1 MKRLTFAE
9 LATADERTQRF
20 TPYGLSTGTRILSPE
35 ACCQF
40 QQDCVAS
47 ELDEI
52 VPASTRAG
60 FDRLRLFHTYGVVCY
75 ELFTIT
81 DDLTWIVLEQALRVR
96 FIAYYQEQMPVK
108 DKQGSVS
115 TFAASDFEVLSQA
128 FRRGGSHYGF
138 RLDTGTGT
146 SSTMPLTLEPLLKWA
161 HHSGLLDGQRN
172 RRVQLAVYA
181 DRRNH
186 FAHGGSV
193 ERLGMP
199 PDSARS
205 IRDLGEIINR
215 LWGVRT
221 PGGRIYPAPIARELF
236 VLAWSDGWPAMAG
249 SVFTRLRPQQLQT
262 SSADTRNC
270 LIVLAPDVDQN
281 LHEFDARYEVTPY
294 PVDWLWGPGDREGA
308 LAWLAANPAMGDNVS
323 TIDRIFA
330 IRIEN
335 GRVYLPMRPEIFKSV
350 PTEMRGGR
358 WRLIQADF
366 PNDAHFHI
374 RHQER
379 NELCPDQKYGGCPV
393 TELADGSWSDM
404 FVEIQRVAPDSRLL
418 PYVEARVPPR
428 DPYPDDVG
436 C

>member
-1 MKRLTFAE
+1 MKRLTFAD
-9 LATADERTQRF
+9 LARADERTQRF

-40 QQDCVAS
+40 QQECVAS
-47 ELDEI
+47 ELDQN
-52 VPASTRAG
+52 VPDSTRAG
-60 FDRLRLFHTYGVVCY
+60 FDRLRLFHTYGVLCY

-96 FIAYYQEQMPVK
+96 FIAYYEGKIPVK
-108 DKQGSVS
+108 DKQGLTS
-115 TFAASDFEVLSQA
+115 TFAASDFEVLSRA

-138 RLDTGTGT
+138 QLHTGTGT
-146 SSTMPLTLEPLLKWA
+146 SSTMPLTLEPLLRWA

-186 FAHGGSV
+186 FAHGGSI

-215 LWGVRT
+215 VWGVRT
-221 PGGRIYPAPIARELF
+221 PGGRIYPAPIAREPF
-236 VLAWSDGWPAMAG
+236 VLAWSEGWPVKAG
-249 SVFTRLRPQQLQT
+249 SLFTRLRPEQL
-262 SSADTRNC
+262 RNSPTNARNYMV
-270 LIVLAPDVDQN
+270 VLAPDVDQN
-281 LHEFDARYEVTPY
+281 LYEFDARYEVTPY
-294 PVDWLWGPGDREGA
+294 PVDWLWGPSDRKGA
-308 LAWLAANPAMGDNVS
+308 LAWLAANPVIGDSAS

-330 IRIEN
+330 IRVEN
-335 GRVYLPMRPEIFKSV
+335 GRVYLPMRPEIFKNI
-350 PTEMRGGR
+350 PTEMRSGG

-366 PNDAHFHI
+366 PNDAHFHA
-374 RHQER
+374 RHEER
-379 NELCPDQKYGGCPV
+379 NELCPEKKYGGCPV
-393 TELADGSWSDM
+393 TELANGSWSEM
-404 FVEIQRVAPDSRLL
+404 LVEIQRVAPNSRSL
-418 PYVEARVPPR
+418 PYVEARVPRR
-428 DPYPDDVG
+428 DSYPDDVG